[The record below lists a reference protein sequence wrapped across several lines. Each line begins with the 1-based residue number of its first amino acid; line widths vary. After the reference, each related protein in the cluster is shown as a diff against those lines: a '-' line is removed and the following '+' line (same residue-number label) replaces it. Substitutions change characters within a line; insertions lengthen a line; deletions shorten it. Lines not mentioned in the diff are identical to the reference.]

1 MVIGAERP
9 RLVWTQWCRPSS
21 RRRVL
26 ILDVRFVSI
35 VSRLGLDTLYL
46 IVSTGAH
53 LYLEST
59 TYHHYYYTTRG
70 AAAGA
75 PINRHQRL
83 GHDLAF
89 AALGKGRDVCTTPG
103 AVRVGVVATG
113 GSLPTAVLAAYKS
126 ATLYPSILCTFVSA
140 IVSALYPDLGWKQC
154 ITVYPQ
160 MLRVVFGI

>member
-1 MVIGAERP
+1 MRP
-9 RLVWTQWCRPSS
+9 HEVEIRTGIHCIQTWAGYIVSHCIHRSPLVSREYHVPPLLLYYTWCGS
-21 RRRVL
+21 RR
-26 ILDVRFVSI
+26 
-35 VSRLGLDTLYL
+35 T
-46 IVSTGAH
+46 
-53 LYLEST
+53 
-59 TYHHYYYTTRG
+59 
-70 AAAGA
+70 
-75 PINRHQRL
+75 NRHQRL

-140 IVSALYPDLGWKQC
+140 IVSALYPDLGWIHC

-160 MLRVVFGI
+160 TPSTVSNI